1 MNVSRYFGRFTPVL
15 SAAAFFLAAGLMFF
29 LKYGEPS
36 LSLPLYFDAAESS
49 NRLLFYINFYVPYIL
64 WVPAVYGCF
73 FGKGFLIRV
82 FCLLTGFAAAVIAGY
97 VLEDILTIKLC
108 LYSGFIIITAS
119 SFPFRTSL
127 LLSLSSTAAFCL
139 LLFHPRFFGAALG
152 LLSFVRPETSHII
165 LLSFYL
171 STLAFFSASLRL
183 LVEKHRNAEETITHL
198 NLVGTRMLLFNHR
211 LQEYAKNFGEEA
223 VRKDRLRFT
232 SDLHDSCGYVFT
244 NIIAMSDA
252 AISCAPMDMGR
263 LSETFHLIQS
273 QAREGLKKTRET
285 LHMIRELQEPSAN
298 AVEVVYQMKSLFEEV
313 TGIKVEIETG
323 NMKQDYGAAINS
335 IIARIVQEAFTNS
348 IRHGKASRIQIQFWE
363 FPQSLTMVVTDN
375 GVGAKEIVKGIGL
388 AGMEE
393 RLASVGGSLSV
404 SSSSGDG
411 FRLKVEIPLAAAEQ
425 ARLLYPAEAWPSA
438 GTAPGAA
445 AGEGVSDAEK

>member
-29 LKYGEPS
+29 LKYGDPS

-73 FGKGFLIRV
+73 FGKGFLVRG
-82 FCLLTGFAAAVIAGY
+82 FCLLTGFAAAMIAGY

-108 LYSGFIIITAS
+108 LYSGFIIIAAS

-127 LLSLSSTAAFCL
+127 ALSLFSAAAFCL
-139 LLFHPRFFGAALG
+139 LLFHPAFLGAALG
-152 LLSFVRPETSHII
+152 LLSFVRPEVPQII
-165 LLSFYL
+165 LLACCL
-171 STLAFFSASLRL
+171 CVLAFFSASLRL
-183 LVEKHRNAEETITHL
+183 LVEKHRNSEETIAHL

-223 VRKDRLRFT
+223 IRKDRLRFT

-252 AISCAPMDMGR
+252 AISCAPMDAGR

-285 LHMIRELQEPSAN
+285 LHMIRELQAPSSN
-298 AVEVVYQMKSLFEEV
+298 AVETVYQMKSIFEEV
-313 TGIKVEIETG
+313 TGITVEIETG
-323 NMKQDYGAAINS
+323 NMKRDYGTTVNS

-363 FPQSLTMVVTDN
+363 FPGSLSMTVTDN
-375 GVGAKEIVKGIGL
+375 GTGARQIVKGIGL

-393 RLASVGGSLSV
+393 RLAAVGGSLSV

-411 FRLKVEIPLAAAEQ
+411 FCLKVEIPLTAAEQ
-425 ARLLYPAEAWPSA
+425 ARPPYPAGAWPAA
-438 GTAPGAA
+438 GTPGETIREGAA
-445 AGEGVSDAEK
+445 NAGR